1 MAKIVEVP
9 GYGDVEFPDSMDD
22 ASITKVVANQYR
34 ENEFAKSLTKG
45 QTISALPD
53 GKIPKDKTQMP
64 PEALGRGQRDLA
76 EDLGRTGRRGIA
88 RPLLGALKTAND
100 DFGAGLPGTEKA
112 LERWIGDQGV
122 TNDWTRA
129 GGGAIGSLPYLVA
142 GVPAL
147 LGSAAGGAADTR
159 ADLKREGATELAA
172 SGAAATDVLSTILAG
187 KFLNSTKP
195 VKSALQNVG
204 QEYVTGKAQKYI
216 LENSLTPE
224 LAKRFDPTGPQ
235 LVAAGVMGAG
245 VPAVRRGL
253 ANADKVRYGD
263 LPKGVRPSVIDS
275 AKKQV
280 EQAKNV
286 EQGFTPDG
294 KGIMLKEPVLNKG
307 QTEIAKKLSL
317 GDEVTNATNDIDA
330 QRIQAPQFGSA
341 NPRFNQSL
349 EDFGASQ
356 DARVQADSL
365 IQTGRQRTSDAREL
379 ERTLNTLSP
388 EERQQWIKDG
398 KLPDATAKTIEK
410 IQSDAEQTAKQYQ
423 GDPTKPA
430 LLQDPTKPALLP
442 DAMIDEVSNQIK
454 PDPAEAPKGW
464 GKVETGVEDIEPALQ
479 KLVQQS
485 IERVRASLTKDN
497 VFAAID
503 AVRNATVNENYKAIL
518 DRVKGVLENMES
530 QGIKIN
536 YKLDENNDVQV
547 DGQGVRGY
555 HKSTPGKQIEIGLNK
570 ALGGA
575 DNYEVF
581 THELVHAVGV
591 PLAQRVAYAIAT
603 KDTAFLTKNPDLVAA
618 HKDLQNLFRELK
630 GKTPGDLVPKQAL
643 KNMQELLAYGMT
655 NKATIDWLKSQTV
668 KGTNGL
674 MAFVKAVGQFLG
686 IAKDDV
692 NAHTQLW
699 YIFDRMATAGQT
711 SDFTFNGKGKS
722 SDIKILDGVYAAAD
736 EKPDV
741 ESKKSGNVL
750 LRIPGLENA
759 AGNRIKDLPTLMK
772 GVVDVK
778 ATEILDTF
786 RPGMRNKAWMTK
798 HPLLQVV
805 NNEVA
810 QAKARANTFLEKYV
824 TGKEGFG
831 LLGAKMSDSEL
842 AEVNTIYSMASKQK
856 VRLDPSKIEG
866 LNDAQKT
873 YLNRIYKA
881 LDARWANANR
891 LREEAGLPKIPYRQ
905 GYYPGI
911 LEADF
916 ASVGVDKDG
925 RVVAI
930 AGDNTKWAYKR
941 AKNWLGQQEGVVE
954 VVEIKNG
961 KASNNFRQND
971 VLTGLLKIMEILPKD
986 DPSVPKIKALKEQ
999 VELMTNDQLFGM
1011 HLHRL
1016 PKKGITGFVGDRPWL
1031 DASQNAREFHK
1042 GLINFFSKA
1051 AVADELHVPIRDM
1064 KQAFD
1069 TFGKDH
1075 PNAVAATK
1083 RWLGQVA
1090 GTHGV
1095 SELSEVGRG
1104 INAVVY
1110 GIGRMAGF
1118 GPSKVRGGLGLGA
1131 DIATQHVLGWFNMQ
1145 FLGANFVQILQGGGP
1160 FAVWASDRLG
1170 MDPLTAGTAWT
1181 EGMAKASVLL
1191 GEYFAP
1197 GQKLKVPV
1205 DDFSRQAWD
1214 YAQRMGILKFSE
1226 IERLHAESQNK
1237 WKQRYDNV
1245 AEATMK
1251 MGEVGTRPLVFM
1263 AMANMLKHS
1272 KYGSEVSQDVLL
1284 EHAYNITQFAMA
1296 DYSPEQR
1303 PLLYSEL
1310 GIAGEMLGKFATY
1323 KHNFVGQEAFFAKES
1338 VKDPMPFLTMNGM
1351 LFALSGALGMPAM
1364 EEILAALEKITG
1376 ENYKE
1381 KILKNMNL
1389 VGAYGVLSEAL
1400 GINVSSKFS
1409 AGNMLPDDA
1418 LNTLPSVSILTKAMQ
1433 TVLDAGTKAVD
1444 GTFTSQDAKNVGRA
1458 VLPSSMQR
1466 EFDRQFNRGPNNEL
1480 IGKEGDTR
1488 DYLTDEEWDA
1498 RKFFGWQGTT
1508 TQEAARNAV
1517 DRESFRTN
1525 TKNEERI
1532 RGSLDAT
1539 ARMMNQGELSQKAF
1553 EIQSKKYLE
1562 AGGDPEKF
1570 ADEIRRRVSVLKQP
1584 LWFRRMRKNG
1594 DEVAPTPGNARI
1606 LDNPYRQQ

>member
-45 QTISALPD
+45 QTVSALPD
-53 GKIPKDKTQMP
+53 GKVPKDQTQMP

-100 DFGAGLPGTEKA
+100 DFGAGLRGTEKN
-112 LERWIGDQGV
+112 LEKWIGDQGV
-122 TNDWTRA
+122 QNDWTRA
-129 GGGAIGSLPYLVA
+129 AGGAIGSLPYLVA

-172 SGAAATDVLSTILAG
+172 SGAAATDALSTILAG

-195 VKSALQNVG
+195 VTSALQNVG

-430 LLQDPTKPALLP
+430 LLQDPSKPKPVEETKDPLKPALLRAWDEPKP
-442 DAMIDEVSNQIK
+442 DAMVDDVSGQIK
-454 PDPAEAPKGW
+454 PDAMVGISSEFDNWFKDSKVVDDNGKPLRVYHGTNKTQQGEAFSQFDTYGSNYGLMGSGSYFTDNPEVASSYTKKGKGDSPTVYPVYLSIKNPMDMDAVANPLQWKKIFPGIEEFHDGGKTNESWYRAAEEMLRYEEIPKADGIEQMQTALRSLGHDGITHIGGKRVGTGPNHRVFVAFDPEQIKSAIGNRGTYDPTDPDINHSLAPKGW
-464 GKVETGVEDIEPALQ
+464 GKVETGVEDVESALQ

-536 YKLDENNDVQV
+536 YNLDENNDVQV

-581 THELVHAVGV
+581 IHELVHAVGV

-630 GKTPGDLVPKQAL
+630 GKTPGDLVPKNAL

-699 YIFDRMATAGQT
+699 HIFDRMATAGQT

-842 AEVNTIYSMASKQK
+842 AEVNSIYVMASKQK

-866 LNDAQKT
+866 LSDVQKT
-873 YLNRIYKA
+873 YLNRIYNA

-925 RVVAI
+925 MVVAI
-930 AGDNTKWAYKR
+930 AGDNTKWAYNK
-941 AKNWLGQQEGVVE
+941 AKSWLQKQEGVVE

-971 VLTGLLKIMEILPKD
+971 VLTGLLKLMQILPGD
-986 DPSVPKIKALKEQ
+986 DPALPKIKALKDQ
-999 VELMTNDQLFGM
+999 VELMTNDQ
-1011 HLHRL
+1011 
-1016 PKKGITGFVGDRPWL
+1016 DRK
-1031 DASQNAREFHK
+1031 S
-1042 GLINFFSKA
+1042 
-1051 AVADELHVPIRDM
+1051 
-1064 KQAFD
+1064 
-1069 TFGKDH
+1069 
-1075 PNAVAATK
+1075 
-1083 RWLGQVA
+1083 
-1090 GTHGV
+1090 
-1095 SELSEVGRG
+1095 
-1104 INAVVY
+1104 VV
-1110 GIGRMAGF
+1110 
-1118 GPSKVRGGLGLGA
+1118 
-1131 DIATQHVLGWFNMQ
+1131 
-1145 FLGANFVQILQGGGP
+1145 
-1160 FAVWASDRLG
+1160 
-1170 MDPLTAGTAWT
+1170 
-1181 EGMAKASVLL
+1181 
-1191 GEYFAP
+1191 
-1197 GQKLKVPV
+1197 
-1205 DDFSRQAWD
+1205 
-1214 YAQRMGILKFSE
+1214 
-1226 IERLHAESQNK
+1226 
-1237 WKQRYDNV
+1237 
-1245 AEATMK
+1245 
-1251 MGEVGTRPLVFM
+1251 
-1263 AMANMLKHS
+1263 
-1272 KYGSEVSQDVLL
+1272 
-1284 EHAYNITQFAMA
+1284 
-1296 DYSPEQR
+1296 
-1303 PLLYSEL
+1303 
-1310 GIAGEMLGKFATY
+1310 
-1323 KHNFVGQEAFFAKES
+1323 
-1338 VKDPMPFLTMNGM
+1338 
-1351 LFALSGALGMPAM
+1351 
-1364 EEILAALEKITG
+1364 
-1376 ENYKE
+1376 
-1381 KILKNMNL
+1381 
-1389 VGAYGVLSEAL
+1389 
-1400 GINVSSKFS
+1400 
-1409 AGNMLPDDA
+1409 
-1418 LNTLPSVSILTKAMQ
+1418 
-1433 TVLDAGTKAVD
+1433 
-1444 GTFTSQDAKNVGRA
+1444 
-1458 VLPSSMQR
+1458 
-1466 EFDRQFNRGPNNEL
+1466 
-1480 IGKEGDTR
+1480 
-1488 DYLTDEEWDA
+1488 
-1498 RKFFGWQGTT
+1498 
-1508 TQEAARNAV
+1508 
-1517 DRESFRTN
+1517 
-1525 TKNEERI
+1525 
-1532 RGSLDAT
+1532 
-1539 ARMMNQGELSQKAF
+1539 
-1553 EIQSKKYLE
+1553 
-1562 AGGDPEKF
+1562 
-1570 ADEIRRRVSVLKQP
+1570 
-1584 LWFRRMRKNG
+1584 
-1594 DEVAPTPGNARI
+1594 
-1606 LDNPYRQQ
+1606 